1 MPKTKEISL
10 QLRKKIVEA
19 HDKGEGYT
27 AISKRFTVSRTAVRC
42 IIAKYKET
50 NSVRNKPG
58 RGRKRKISRTL
69 ERKIVRD
76 VSKMPRTSAKMIVA
90 DLASSG
96 VDVSRNTVVRA
107 LHRGGLQGHCPR
119 RTPLLKQRHITA
131 RLRFAREH
139 LKGKDEFWES
149 VLWSDETKLELF
161 GHMDVAYVWRRKG
174 EAFNPKNTVPTVKH
188 GGGSIML
195 WGCFAASG
203 TGSLVRVHGIMKKE
217 NYVDILRDNMQ
228 KSARSLAL
236 GRRWVFQQDNDPKH
250 TSKLVQ
256 QFLKDTKTKVLEW
269 PAQSPDLNPI
279 ENLWRVLKVNVHA
292 RKPRNLDQLEQF
304 AMEEWAKIPQETC
317 ANLVKNYSKRLLS
330 VVAQKG
336 YTIDY

>member
-27 AISKRFTVSRTAVRC
+27 AISKHFTVSRTAVRC

-58 RGRKRKISRTL
+58 RGRKCKISRTL

-107 LHRGGLQGHCPR
+107 LHRGGLQGHRPR

-139 LKGKDEFWES
+139 LKGKDEFLGVCALVMRLNWNCLGTWMLLMFGEERVRPS
-149 VLWSDETKLELF
+149 TLRTQFPQLNMVVGASCCGAVLQPQAQGALF
-161 GHMDVAYVWRRKG
+161 GCM
-174 EAFNPKNTVPTVKH
+174 
-188 GGGSIML
+188 
-195 WGCFAASG
+195 AS
-203 TGSLVRVHGIMKKE
+203 
-217 NYVDILRDNMQ
+217 
-228 KSARSLAL
+228 
-236 GRRWVFQQDNDPKH
+236 
-250 TSKLVQ
+250 
-256 QFLKDTKTKVLEW
+256 
-269 PAQSPDLNPI
+269 
-279 ENLWRVLKVNVHA
+279 
-292 RKPRNLDQLEQF
+292 
-304 AMEEWAKIPQETC
+304 
-317 ANLVKNYSKRLLS
+317 
-330 VVAQKG
+330 
-336 YTIDY
+336 

>member
-10 QLRKKIVEA
+10 ELRKKIVEA
-19 HDKGEGYT
+19 HDKGQGYT
-27 AISKRFTVSRTAVRC
+27 AVSKRFTVSRTSVRC

-96 VDVSRNTVVRA
+96 VDVSRNKVVRA
-107 LHRGGLQGHCPR
+107 LHRGGLRGHRPR
-119 RTPLLKQRHITA
+119 KTPLLKQRHITA
-131 RLRFAREH
+131 RLKFAREH

-203 TGSLVRVHGIMKKE
+203 TGSLVRV
-217 NYVDILRDNMQ
+217 
-228 KSARSLAL
+228 
-236 GRRWVFQQDNDPKH
+236 P
-250 TSKLVQ
+250 
-256 QFLKDTKTKVLEW
+256 
-269 PAQSPDLNPI
+269 
-279 ENLWRVLKVNVHA
+279 VHA

-317 ANLVKNYSKRLLS
+317 ANLCQRTTLRGCCQWWLRKGTLLTINDQGANNFGCFFFAFSCFNSLFKLNILIKLCGYFVFIILETNPQKNLLLMVIS
-330 VVAQKG
+330 ME
-336 YTIDY
+336 IIS